1 MISFKRII
9 QITVPLIVGGL
20 SMNIVNLT
28 DTIFLG
34 QLGAAELGSAGNGS
48 IFYFIFAYVGMGLTS
63 GMQIIIAR
71 RNGEKNYGEINALLQ
86 SGILMITVFAVFASS
101 LILLGMDQLFSS
113 IYRSAT
119 VAQGSYD
126 YLSVRSY
133 GLFFTLFNFA
143 MTAFFVGITKTRV
156 ISWVVPLAALLN
168 ILLDYLLI
176 FGIAGFPELGIK
188 GAALASVISEATGA
202 LLLLGVAVYRYR
214 NSEFMLFRRVR
225 NQIKFS
231 QEIFK
236 LSYPL
241 LLQNFITLGAW
252 FVFFS
257 LIEKLGENELAA
269 SHIIRSIYGFLML
282 PSFSLADATNS
293 LVSNLIGEKK
303 QDQIFFLIKRVIIIG
318 LVFNIICI
326 ILNLGFERQI
336 FLLFTRDEAVICAAG
351 YAFTIINLALVI
363 LTLAMILFRS
373 LTGTG
378 MTKLSLVL
386 EIISVFIYLTY
397 AVIVSQ
403 SEQASINLFWSAEFI
418 YFSLIAVL
426 SYLFLRFGNWRS
438 RAI

>member
-1 MISFKRII
+1 MISFRRII

-303 QDQIFFLIKRVIIIG
+303 QDQIFHLIKRVIIIG

-326 ILNLGFERQI
+326 ILNLGFEKQI
-336 FLLFTRDEAVICAAG
+336 FLLFTKDEAVIGAAG

-363 LTLAMILFRS
+363 LTLAMVLFRS

>member
-1 MISFKRII
+1 VISFRRII

-303 QDQIFFLIKRVIIIG
+303 QDQIFHLIKRVIIIG

-326 ILNLGFERQI
+326 ILNLGFEKQI
-336 FLLFTRDEAVICAAG
+336 FLLFTKDEAVIGAAG

-363 LTLAMILFRS
+363 LTLAMVLFRS